1 MDRPANQE
9 ENKRPPKPND
19 PGLLAALTGTDAA
32 RERAVS
38 LRTRRAV
45 YKALVTRRADRQ
57 DGRRNLLV
65 ALAMAGALALAL
77 APALWAGVDDLL
89 GGETLLDL
97 PGMLV
102 LLGVT
107 LCAAVAAVLFLLGD
121 DRRAALPARGQV
133 RGQSRG
139 QSGSQGR

>member
-1 MDRPANQE
+1 MTPSEPFAARPGST
-9 ENKRPPKPND
+9 RDLPLHD
-19 PGLLAALTGTDAA
+19 PELLAALTGTDAA
-32 RERAVS
+32 RERAVA

-45 YKALVTRRADRQ
+45 YKALATRRADRQ
-57 DGRRNLLV
+57 DGRRNLLA

-77 APALWAGVDDLL
+77 APALWAGMDDLL

-107 LCAAVAAVLFLLGD
+107 LCAAVAAVLFLMGD
-121 DRRAALPARGQV
+121 DRRATQP
-133 RGQSRG
+133 SRG
-139 QSGSQGR
+139 SRR

>member
-1 MDRPANQE
+1 MPFEQDRGRE
-9 ENKRPPKPND
+9 HRPSCLPD
-19 PGLLAALTGTDAA
+19 PTSDAGLLAALTGTDAA
-32 RERAVS
+32 GERAVA

-45 YKALVTRRADRQ
+45 YKAMAARRADKQ

-65 ALAMAGALALAL
+65 ALAMAGALTLAL
-77 APALWAGVDDLL
+77 APALWAGMDDLL

-107 LCAAVAAVLFLLGD
+107 LCAAVAAVLFLMGE
-121 DRRAALPARGQV
+121 DRRAVQP
-133 RGQSRG
+133 SRG
-139 QSGSQGR
+139 QRR